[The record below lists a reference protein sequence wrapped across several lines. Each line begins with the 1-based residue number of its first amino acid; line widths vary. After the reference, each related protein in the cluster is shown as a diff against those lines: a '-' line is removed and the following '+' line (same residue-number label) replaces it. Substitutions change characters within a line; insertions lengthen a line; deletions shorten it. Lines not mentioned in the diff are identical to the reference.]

1 MKKTTLLGGS
11 LFTVALLL
19 FSTDAFT
26 YRSGP
31 SNGRSDSPT
40 SLGTCSNAGCHSGG
54 SNTGQ
59 TINVSHDIP
68 ATGFENNTTY
78 SFTITLDAGSTS
90 MNRMGLHASIEDASG
105 QVGTVAIGN
114 SDVKVVDGYFI
125 SHTFNGST
133 GANGQKSYLFNW
145 TTPANAP
152 ANATLYVAANFANGN
167 GNTSGDFIK
176 TTTIPLTKSSIGL
189 EENNIKNVVIFP
201 NPANDFVSL
210 TGQLSESG
218 EVHLSVFDLNG
229 KKVKSF
235 DPSQEPKGEFSR
247 RLDVS
252 ELAEGIYM
260 VMISQGSSISHV
272 KLIVQ

>member
-1 MKKTTLLGGS
+1 MKKITLLGGP

-54 SNTGQ
+54 SNVGQ
-59 TINVSHDIP
+59 SINVTHDIP
-68 ATGFENNTTY
+68 ASGYEDNTTY
-78 SFTITLDAGSTS
+78 SFNITLDAASTS

-125 SHTFNGST
+125 SHTLNGST
-133 GANGQKSYLFNW
+133 GSNGQKSYLFNW

-152 ANATLYVAANFANGN
+152 ANATLYIAANFANGN

-176 TTTIPLTKSSIGL
+176 TTTIPLTKSTIGI
-189 EENNIKNVVIFP
+189 EENNIKDLVVFP
-201 NPANDFVSL
+201 NPATDFVALS
-210 TGQLSESG
+210 GQLSESG
-218 EVHLSVFDLNG
+218 QVNLSVFDLNG

-235 DPSQEPKGEFSR
+235 EPGQMPKGEFTKK
-247 RLDVS
+247 LDVTD
-252 ELAEGIYM
+252 LAEGIYM
-260 VMISQGSSISHV
+260 IMISQGSSVSHV